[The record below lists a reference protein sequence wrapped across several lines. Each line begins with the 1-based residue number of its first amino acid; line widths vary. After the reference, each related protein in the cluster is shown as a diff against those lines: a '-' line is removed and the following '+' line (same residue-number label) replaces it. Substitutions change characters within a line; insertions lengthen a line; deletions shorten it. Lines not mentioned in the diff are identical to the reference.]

1 MLERVFGQHHPICQN
16 RNKKNSGD
24 SVLVQEMGRHV
35 SSNDIVGLIERTLC
49 GGHDREIALRR
60 DKSFPKPYSVYVCL
74 DGRPPITPRRFLQK
88 FEDGDD

>member
-49 GGHDREIALRR
+49 GGHDRGIALRR
-60 DKSFPKPYSVYVCL
+60 DKSFSKPYSVYVCL
-74 DGRPPITPRRFLQK
+74 DGRPPITPRRFLQQ